1 MNLTHKKIEVLRIL
15 MHEVALDKELTDQR
29 VLSVSRKLDVLIN
42 DYYSMAT
49 WSLKPAV

>member
-1 MNLTHKKIEVLRIL
+1 LNLTHKKIEVLRIL

-29 VLSVSRKLDVLIN
+29 VLIVSRKLDVLIN

-49 WSLKPAV
+49 WPLKRAV

>member
-1 MNLTHKKIEVLRIL
+1 MNPTHEKIEELRIL

-29 VLSVSRKLDVLIN
+29 VLIVSRKLDVLIN
-42 DYYSMAT
+42 DYYSMET